1 VSRRSIATSPPGIAQ
16 AKLALTRKSLSQ
28 KALVTELGI
37 SWSTISKFFNGKP
50 VDRFLFIEIAKR
62 LDLNWESLIESPE
75 EPSSLLPPPS
85 VLNPP
90 SSVLSPSVLA
100 RLALNPRI
108 LTRIP
113 RSIVQNKYLP
123 AIRRGL
129 TDQLQRI
136 VPIIG
141 PAGYGKSTL
150 LGDLYDQLT
159 IAQTPWVG
167 LILCSALTQSELQA
181 AQLDI
186 GLGRILSGTPTP
198 IAEVT
203 AQLQQQG
210 RGVLLIDTLD
220 LILDR
225 EVVLAINPIFR
236 QLLEQGVTIVF
247 TCRDHEYNDY
257 LEPTR
262 DRFVGISQTIDRHT
276 VPNFTTTEIRQA
288 AEAFFTALEPDTV
301 NPSNDRGKQFADNIL
316 ALSADNRSLL
326 EIIQNPLLLA
336 LLCDRFARD
345 GNVPPDLTVTKLYR
359 QYWQEKVAY
368 SRPDQSRFS
377 TLAIAKDK
385 FCRTIAQ
392 ALFLMS
398 QNRIFESIFRDELS
412 IDFTDT
418 ITDAYNDLLSEGV
431 LENLPSGKLHFFHQT
446 LMEYAIADW
455 LTRNDASAN
464 RDRWLTQLINPDSAQ
479 QQSHWYP
486 VLRQYLTLIDD
497 DLEFAEVV
505 ARLGTQHIG
514 IFGAIALAAASRD
527 NPEALQK
534 LLPTALNLGEAYQKR
549 LQQALNIA
557 PRHLILDTW
566 GIWLSFLEQANH
578 AVAINTAKMI
588 SLLIDRWWETLC
600 GRIPDVIQHIVTRKT
615 NLHNGKDDR
624 SLLLG
629 WFLEQWLQK
638 LSTGSHNDI
647 LNALVTQYPLLGHR
661 TLIKILQLHQQPQ
674 ISIHQKNCLFEKAL
688 QYNLPNDQPLL
699 DEMVNFVGAVL
710 LDDSIHDRR
719 WDAIDFLYQDHPKR
733 WQTLQGRAVGLII
746 HRIPEGVTQLCQG
759 ILEQPEQVNHRLP
772 RTYTALLVALQ
783 TEAETDI
790 IHFICNLHLN
800 LIHPICCTALLK
812 FLPRIAE
819 ELTLQNQDSLA
830 QWLGTQTDKF
840 LLAIVPIFNR
850 LADTCDRAKQL
861 LESAIDRLP
870 TDKCQSYQLRLLRF
884 LPISE
889 HPPLETLPPDT
900 QIALVRKYQ
909 TLDSQEAT
917 QALLQAAR
925 SQRREVALLA
935 SQDWSDDRILQ
946 LQLIDI
952 LPLLASQFLGNQERA
967 LTWIAI
973 RNRNHPLTL
982 QNWNSIAQ
990 VLKKPDNPAIAR
1002 LLCELSA
1009 SWIQT
1014 HQQIPLSLVQVIGR
1028 ALESMVRNQSFD
1040 GAPAKPM
1047 IQVLKAIAQVEDP
1060 ATSVEQ
1066 LFHWVQL
1073 VLTHVNLISIP
1084 RSEAEMVDLLS
1095 ALVRCELATLSRLVV
1110 GVCPLLV
1117 VAQRWRNLSAV
1128 LRTVRRV
1135 EGVQS
1140 PHFDAIMEASWY
1152 NRQVEILLLEIRDR

>member
-1 VSRRSIATSPPGIAQ
+1 MSRRSIATSPSGIAQ
-16 AKLALTRKSLSQ
+16 AKLALTRKALSQ
-28 KALVTELGI
+28 KALVAELGI

-62 LDLNWESLIESPE
+62 LDLNWETLIESLE
-75 EPSSLLPPPS
+75 EPPLPPSLFPS
-85 VLNPP
+85 LSSPFPLP
-90 SSVLSPSVLA
+90 SSVLA

-108 LTRIP
+108 LQRIP
-113 RSIVQNKYLP
+113 RSIVQDKYLP

-129 TDQLQRI
+129 TEQLQRI
-136 VPIIG
+136 IPIIG

-167 LILCSALTQSELQA
+167 LILCNSLTQSELQA
-181 AQLDI
+181 SQLDI
-186 GLGRILSGTPTP
+186 GLGRLLSGSSTP

-220 LILDR
+220 LIVDR
-225 EVVLAINPIFR
+225 EVVLSLNPIFR

-262 DRFVGISQTIDRHT
+262 ERFVGISQTIDRHT
-276 VPNFTTTEIRQA
+276 VPNFTTPEIRQA
-288 AEAFFTALEPDTV
+288 AEAFFTTLEPDTF

-377 TLAIAKDK
+377 TLAITKDN
-385 FCRTIAQ
+385 FCRMIAQ

-398 QNRIFESIFRDELS
+398 KNRMAESVFRDELN
-412 IDFTDT
+412 ITFTDG
-418 ITDAYNDLLSEGV
+418 ITNAYSDLLSEGV
-431 LENLPSGKLHFFHQT
+431 LEHLPSGKLHFFHQT

-455 LTRNDASAN
+455 LTRNEASAD

-486 VLRQYLTLIDD
+486 VLRQYLTLIDS

-505 ARLGTQHIG
+505 ARLGKQHVG
-514 IFGAIALAAASRD
+514 IFGAIAFATASRD
-527 NPEALQK
+527 NSDALQQ

-557 PRHLILDTW
+557 PRHLILETW

-578 AVAINTAKMI
+578 AIAINTAKMI
-588 SLLIDRWWETLC
+588 SLLIDRWWETLSD
-600 GRIPDVIQHIVTRKT
+600 RIPDVIQHIVTRKPT
-615 NLHNGKDDR
+615 LHNGKDDR
-624 SLLLG
+624 SLLFG
-629 WFLEQWLQK
+629 WFLEHWIQQ
-638 LSTGSHNDI
+638 LSTGSHNNI

-661 TLIKILQLHQQPQ
+661 TLIKILQLHQQRQ
-674 ISIHQKNCLFEKAL
+674 ISIHQKNRLFEQAL
-688 QYNLPNDQPLL
+688 QYELPNDQPLL
-699 DEMVNFVGAVL
+699 DEMVNFVGSVL
-710 LDDSIHDRR
+710 LADSIHDRR

-733 WQTLQGRAVGLII
+733 WQTLQGRAVGLVIHQIPDGII
-746 HRIPEGVTQLCQG
+746 QLCQG

-772 RTYTALLVALQ
+772 RTYTALLTALQ
-783 TEAETDI
+783 TEAETEI
-790 IHFICNLHLN
+790 IQFICNLDLVV
-800 LIHPICCTALLK
+800 IHPICRTALLN

-819 ELTLQNQDSLA
+819 DLSLQNQDALA
-830 QWLGTQTDKF
+830 QWLGTQSDEF
-840 LLAIVPIFNR
+840 LLAIVPILNR
-850 LADTCDRAKQL
+850 LADTSDRTKQL
-861 LESAIDRLP
+861 LETSIDRLP
-870 TDKCQSYQLRLLRF
+870 TDERQSYQLRLLRF
-884 LPISE
+884 RPISE
-889 HPPLETLPPDT
+889 HPTLETLPPDT
-900 QIALVRKYQ
+900 QMALVRKYQ
-909 TLDSQEAT
+909 TLNSQEAT
-917 QALLQAAR
+917 QALLQAAQ

-946 LQLIDI
+946 LQFTDI
-952 LPLLASQFLGNQERA
+952 LPLLASQFPGNQERA
-967 LTWIAI
+967 LIWISVW
-973 RNRNHPLTL
+973 NRNHPLTIEH
-982 QNWNSIAQ
+982 WNTIAQ
-990 VLKKPDNPAIAR
+990 TLKKPDNPAIAR
-1002 LLCELSA
+1002 LLCQFSA

-1014 HQQIPLSLVQVIGR
+1014 HRLVPLSLVQVIGKS
-1028 ALESMVRNQSFD
+1028 LESMIRNQSFD

-1047 IQVLKAIAQVEDP
+1047 IQVLKAVAQVEDP
-1060 ATSVEQ
+1060 AVSVKQ
-1066 LFHWVQL
+1066 LFHWIQL
-1073 VLTHVNLISIP
+1073 VLTQVNLISIP

-1095 ALVRCELATLSRLVV
+1095 ALVRCEPATLDRLVV
-1110 GVCPLLV
+1110 EVCPLLAT
-1117 VAQRWRNLSAV
+1117 AQRWRNLSAV
-1128 LRTVRRV
+1128 LRTVCRV

-1140 PHFDAIMEASWY
+1140 PHFDSIMNTSWY
-1152 NRQVEILLLEIRDR
+1152 NRQVETLLLEIRDR